1 MANGNSTK
9 SPMSI
14 ETLGASPCGSVV
26 WQLAT
31 GSTKTLPMLR
41 AVDLSHAKNNPEV
54 RSVYWGANFTRK
66 GLFGIISSIIRPN
79 IWDDARTR
87 EAVFT
92 PWFIDLVARIDASP
106 SRDWN
111 GAGSNASAS
120 EREAIQR
127 AERAEAALVE
137 LRREQEEMRRQ
148 LAMMQGQRAP
158 TATTAPAP
166 TATTAPAPA
175 PAAPAP
181 ADSDALTLLGKL
193 MTR

>member
-1 MANGNSTK
+1 MPNGNSTK

-31 GSTKTLPMLR
+31 GSTKSPPLLR

-66 GLFGIISSIIRPN
+66 GLFGLISSIIRPN

-92 PWFIDLVARIDASP
+92 PWFIDLVARVDASP

-127 AERAEAALVE
+127 AERAEAALAE

-158 TATTAPAP
+158 IASTAP
-166 TATTAPAPA
+166 TTPA
-175 PAAPAP
+175 PAAPAAP
-181 ADSDALTLLGKL
+181 ADADAIALLGQLKL
-193 MTR
+193 TR

>member
-1 MANGNSTK
+1 MANGTSNPK
-9 SPMSI
+9 PPMSI

-31 GSTKTLPMLR
+31 GSAKTLPMLR
-41 AVDLSHAKNNPEV
+41 AVDLSHAKHNPEV

-66 GLFGIISSIIRPN
+66 GLFGLISSIVRPT

-158 TATTAPAP
+158 IASTAP
-166 TATTAPAPA
+166 TTPA
-175 PAAPAP
+175 PAAPAAP
-181 ADSDALTLLGKL
+181 ADADAIALLGQLKL
-193 MTR
+193 TR